1 MIEYDPRGDII
12 NIVKEIH
19 KINDRL
25 DSLESLQNRMT
36 KMYNWL
42 KEQDK
47 KIGESK

>member
-12 NIVKEIH
+12 NIVKELE

-25 DSLESLQNRMT
+25 DNLESLQSRMT

-42 KEQDK
+42 KAQDK
-47 KIGESK
+47 KIGENK